1 MRHTLIILLFT
12 ALLNASEVKLHILG
26 SGGPELQN
34 SASTSYLLSV
44 DEKAKIL
51 IDVGSGSIENFS
63 RVDAKIEDLEAI
75 LITHTHI
82 DHIND
87 LSAFIKAGYF
97 TSRSKTLPII
107 GPFGSSIMPS
117 IEEYLHRL
125 FGKKGAYSY
134 MQDVLTKNSDS
145 FMLKP
150 IVMPKS
156 IQKTK
161 IAPNILIT
169 SINVNHGII
178 PALAFRVEI
187 DDKVFVFSGDTTA
200 KSDNLLKIAKNA
212 DFFVAH
218 FAIPEFGYN
227 IAAQLHMRPSKIA
240 QIANSANVKHLILS
254 HLMKR
259 SIKSK
264 EESIKIIKKIYSG
277 NVSIASDLMTFY

>member
-1 MRHTLIILLFT
+1 MRYTLIVLLFT
-12 ALLNASEVKLHILG
+12 VLLNASEVELHILG

-44 DEKAKIL
+44 DGKAKIL
-51 IDVGSGSIENFS
+51 VDAGSGSIENFS
-63 RVDAKIEDLEAI
+63 RIGAKIEDLEAI

-87 LSAFIKAGYF
+87 LSAYVKAGYF
-97 TSRSKTLPII
+97 TNRIKTLPVL
-107 GPFGSSIMPS
+107 GSFSSSIMPS
-117 IEEYLHRL
+117 IKEYLYRL
-125 FGKKGAYSY
+125 FGKDGAYAY
-134 MQDVLTKNSDS
+134 MQDVLTENSDS

-156 IQKTK
+156 IHKTR
-161 IAPNILIT
+161 ITPNILVT
-169 SINVNHGII
+169 SIEVNHGII

-200 KSDNLLKIAKNA
+200 KSDNIIKIAKNA

-218 FAIPEFGYN
+218 YAIPEFGYN
-227 IAAQLHMRPSKIA
+227 IAAQLHMRPSRIA
-240 QIANSANVKHLILS
+240 QIASKSNVKHLILS

-259 SIKSK
+259 SIKAKK
-264 EESIKIIKKIYSG
+264 ESLKIIKKIYSG
-277 NVSIASDLMTFY
+277 KVSVASDLMTFY

>member
-1 MRHTLIILLFT
+1 MKNFILIFSLVS
-12 ALLNASEVKLHILG
+12 LLNASEVKLHILG

-44 DEKAKIL
+44 DGKAKIL
-51 IDVGSGSIENFS
+51 IDTGSGSIENFS
-63 RVDAKIEDLEAI
+63 KIGAKIEDLEAI

-97 TSRSKTLPII
+97 TNRSKTLPIF
-107 GPFGSSIMPS
+107 GSFGSSLIPS
-117 IEEYLHRL
+117 IKEYLYRL
-125 FGKKGAYSY
+125 FGKNGAYSY
-134 MQDVLTKNSDS
+134 MQDVLSKNSDS

-156 IQKTK
+156 IYKTK
-161 IAPNILIT
+161 IAPNIYIT

-178 PALAFRVEI
+178 PALAYRVEI
-187 DDKVFVFSGDTTA
+187 DEKIFVFSGDTTA
-200 KSDNLLKIAKNA
+200 KSDNLLKIAKDA

-218 FAIPEFGYN
+218 YAIPEFGYD
-227 IAAQLHMRPSKIA
+227 IAAKLHMRPSRIAKIA
-240 QIANSANVKHLILS
+240 KDSNVKHLVLS

-259 SIKSK
+259 SIKAK
-264 EESIKIIKKIYSG
+264 KESIKIIKKIYSG
-277 NVSIASDLMTFY
+277 KVSVASDLLTFY